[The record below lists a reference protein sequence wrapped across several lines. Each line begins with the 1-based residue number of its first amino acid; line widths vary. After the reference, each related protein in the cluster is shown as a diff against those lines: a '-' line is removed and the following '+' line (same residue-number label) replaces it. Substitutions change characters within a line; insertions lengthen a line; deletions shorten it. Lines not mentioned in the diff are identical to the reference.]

1 MIYTKTNKRNDWKY
15 VLTRKLAERLREK
28 INGGIY
34 LKITPDDRL
43 RVEIT
48 KKEDNIYFVETFG
61 ENLSIYAMAGESF
74 DGLVVQVF
82 KRYRRY
88 VLSRF
93 FYL

>member
-1 MIYTKTNKRNDWKY
+1 MIYTKTNKHDDWRS
-15 VLTRKLAERLREK
+15 VIVRKLAERLKAK

-43 RVEIT
+43 RVEII

-74 DGLVVQVF
+74 DDLIDQIF

>member
-1 MIYTKTNKRNDWKY
+1 MIYTKTNKRDDWQA
-15 VLTRKLAERLREK
+15 VLTRKLAERLKKK
-28 INGGIY
+28 INGGVY

-48 KKEDNIYFVETFG
+48 KKEDNVYFIETFG
-61 ENLSIYAMAGESF
+61 DNISIYAMAGESF
-74 DGLVVQVF
+74 DDLVEQVI